1 LVFSGEGGKKMKRIG
16 IALMIIAG
24 IVAGVF
30 VGAYYS
36 EPIMAGIVDSQT
48 SQINGLKEKLGICQD
63 DKDFYLD
70 EVSIMNDTIGD
81 IGKCY
86 TTLFKDVNPVS
97 ISKFKTCMDK
107 ELK

>member
-1 LVFSGEGGKKMKRIG
+1 MKRIG

-24 IVAGVF
+24 VIAGVF

-48 SQINGLKEKLGICQD
+48 SQINGLKQNLRICQD

-70 EVSIMNDTIGD
+70 EMDSVNDTISD

-97 ISKFKTCMDK
+97 ISKFKTCMDR
-107 ELK
+107 ELKG